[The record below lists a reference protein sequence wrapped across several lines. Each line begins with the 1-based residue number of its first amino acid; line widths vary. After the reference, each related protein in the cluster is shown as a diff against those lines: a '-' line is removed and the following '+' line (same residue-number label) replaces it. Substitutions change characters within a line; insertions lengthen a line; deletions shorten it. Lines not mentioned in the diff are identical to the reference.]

1 MYDCIII
8 GTGPAGLSAALNL
21 KTYKKSFVWFGSKSL
36 SDKVRKAEKITN
48 YPGFPE
54 LTGQELFAHFED
66 HIQSAGL
73 EITEKTV
80 TNVMSAGNYYMVLAD
95 NEIYEA
101 KTLILA
107 MGVMTAKLLKG
118 EDELL
123 GRGVSYCA
131 TCDGMFYKD
140 KEIAVLC
147 NAPKYEHEVEYL
159 ADLAAKVTYFPL
171 FSDSQVKKENV
182 TISKDFPVEVNGIDR
197 VTGLTLK
204 SGEIL
209 SVDGVFC
216 LRNAIALS
224 KLIPELEI
232 ENGHIVVDRAQ
243 KTNLPGCFAAGDCT
257 GRPYQ
262 YTKAVGEGN
271 VAAHSCISYLAEIA
285 E

>member
-21 KTYKKSFVWFGSKSL
+21 KTYKKSFVWFGSKNL
-36 SDKVRKAEKITN
+36 SDKVQKAEKITN

-73 EITEKTV
+73 SITEKTV

-147 NAPKYEHEVEYL
+147 NDPKYEHEVEYL

-204 SGEIL
+204 SGETL
-209 SVDGVFC
+209 SVDGIFC
-216 LRNAIALS
+216 LRNAIAPA
-224 KLIPELEI
+224 KLIPGLEI

-271 VAAHSCISYLAEIA
+271 VAAHSCISYLAENA
-285 E
+285 

>member
-1 MYDCIII
+1 MYDCITI

-147 NAPKYEHEVEYL
+147 NDPKYEHEVEYL

>member
-1 MYDCIII
+1 MYDSIII

-95 NEIYEA
+95 NEIYET

-147 NAPKYEHEVEYL
+147 NDPKYEHEVEYL